1 MSGSVLLC
9 GAGVTGTGFV
19 ELGIFVRVAV
29 LLGQWGRFGTLIVG
43 GGGGGSGGGDV
54 GFGGL
59 AK

>member
-1 MSGSVLLC
+1 VSGSVLLC
-9 GAGVTGTGFV
+9 SASVAGTGIV

-29 LLGQWGRFGTLIVG
+29 LLGQWGSFGALIVG
-43 GGGGGSGGGDV
+43 AGGDV